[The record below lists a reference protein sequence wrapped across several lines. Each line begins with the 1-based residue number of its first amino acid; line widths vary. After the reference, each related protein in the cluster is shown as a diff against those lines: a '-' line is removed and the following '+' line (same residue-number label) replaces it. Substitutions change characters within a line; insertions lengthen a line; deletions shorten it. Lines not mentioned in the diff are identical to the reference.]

1 MAEAETLGLAFSF
14 APGRAISEVEAEEL
28 LDDPVEMTN
37 LRERHTGVPGVIYIS
52 TRQGQHGPRIKWFPQ
67 RAGGGDPF
75 LTITLEQPP
84 RLLNHGVNPREATGA
99 VAAAQWAEINR
110 DALLHFWANGT
121 VLDVDEIA
129 EFTRTLKRLG

>member
-1 MAEAETLGLAFSF
+1 MGLAFSF
-14 APGRAISEVEAEEL
+14 APGRAISEVEAEDL

-37 LRERHTGVPGVIYIS
+37 LRERHTGVGGVIYIS

-67 RAGGGDPF
+67 RAGSGDPF

-84 RLLNHGVNPREATGA
+84 RLLNHGVPPREATGA

-110 DALLHFWANGT
+110 DALLQFWANGT

-129 EFTRTLKRLG
+129 DFTRTLKRLA